1 MLNYQRVLHP
11 FPTVPHG
18 SLPCLFSSADGGDGS
33 AEADGIPTGLRDGGW
48 GRFHCRSAPICKGGC
63 QRQRYMMIRYDKSW
77 YIHIY
82 SKISGYMN
90 YIWYTMYIRTY
101 IYIYIHVR
109 ENYGS
114 SFFSMYFGRFDLFQA
129 FEVWISSLQDSWCL
143 QSCGTVPFVA
153 PEVLKGERRNLKVP
167 KSWMVQNG
175 NPWEILLKW
184 FKVDD
189 FFRVSPF

>member
-101 IYIYIHVR
+101 IYTCER
-109 ENYGS
+109 ELWK
-114 SFFSMYFGRFDLFQA
+114 FFFQYV
-129 FEVWISSLQDSWCL
+129 FWKIWSVSGIWSLNLLIAGFLVPAVLWNCAL
-143 QSCGTVPFVA
+143 CGTRGVEGWEA
-153 PEVLKGERRNLKVP
+153 QPESPQELDGSEW
-167 KSWMVQNG
+167 KSMG
-175 NPWEILLKW
+175 NPI
-184 FKVDD
+184 KVI
-189 FFRVSPF
+189 

>member
-101 IYIYIHVR
+101 IYIYMWERI
-109 ENYGS
+109 
-114 SFFSMYFGRFDLFQA
+114 M
-129 FEVWISSLQDSWCL
+129 
-143 QSCGTVPFVA
+143 
-153 PEVLKGERRNLKVP
+153 EVLFSVCILEDLICFRHLKSESPHCRIPGACSPVELCP
-167 KSWMVQNG
+167 LWHPRCWRVRGATWKSPRVGWFRM
-175 NPWEILLKW
+175 EIHGK
-184 FKVDD
+184 
-189 FFRVSPF
+189 SY